1 MALKRVDYR
10 SVVRLDRWCF
20 GASSSA
26 IEVFLQNVTRSD
38 LAILVLTGHDAVIS
52 KDVEA
57 YTSGQLLSMAALGP
71 GCNYRLVAEYLIRT
85 AEYDRR

>member
-26 IEVFLQNVTRSD
+26 IEVFLQKVTRSD

-52 KDVEA
+52 RDVEDIHIGTIA
-57 YTSGQLLSMAALGP
+57 FDGSIGP
-71 GCNYRLVAEYLIRT
+71 RL
-85 AEYDRR
+85 